1 MVCFELQEDLR
12 LQSRGDLSNIVTF
25 HGFLGVFDRFVNISD
40 RHVEIAAFDEVFV
53 RILERQCSP
62 GHADSWERGRRD
74 ACFLD
79 D

>member
-40 RHVEIAAFDEVFV
+40 HHIEIVAFNKVLI
-53 RILERQCSP
+53 RILKRQCSP
-62 GHADSWERGRRD
+62 GHADSWEKRRRD
-74 ACFLD
+74 ACFSD